1 MKRNVLVLGSGGFLG
16 RHLLRALERSEDFV
30 PVAGWHR
37 TPLSGAPGV
46 RQVQIDATSA
56 DVLAPALEGISGV
69 VNCVSGGAD
78 TIISNGLAAINA
90 CERAPSKPRLIQ
102 LSSMAAYGGQVG
114 LVSEAAPLLGDAGAY
129 SAAKVAV
136 EQAAIDQLHVVVLR
150 PGCIYG
156 PGSQQWSGRIARLL
170 EWKRLGDL
178 GAAGDGFS
186 NLVHVDDV
194 VAAILACLRL
204 PSAAGYAYN
213 LAANP
218 NPRWNEYFI
227 ALGKALGAVPV
238 RRIPRRQFELETKL
252 LAPGLKLAELTL
264 GRVGLLRRLIP
275 DPIPPSLGRL
285 WAQEIRLDSTRA
297 ERELGLRWTPLEKG
311 IEDTVRWLRPG

>member
-16 RHLLRALERSEDFV
+16 RHVLRALEGSEDFV
-30 PVAGWHR
+30 PVAAWHR
-37 TPLSGAPGV
+37 TPLPDLPGV
-46 RQVQIDATSA
+46 RQAQIDATKA
-56 DVLAPALEGISGV
+56 EALAPALDGVSGV

-78 TIISNGLAAINA
+78 TIISNGLAAIHA
-90 CERAPSKPRLIQ
+90 CACAPSKPRLIH

-114 LVSEAAPLLGDAGAY
+114 LVAEEAPLLGDAGAY

-136 EQAAIDQLHVVVLR
+136 EQAAVDQLHVVVLR

-170 EWKRLGDL
+170 QQRRLGDL
-178 GAAGDGFS
+178 GVAGDGYS

-194 VAAILACLRL
+194 VAAILAGLRVA
-204 PSAAGYAYN
+204 SAAGSAYN

-218 NPRWNEYFI
+218 NPRWNEYFV

-238 RRIPRRQFELETKL
+238 RRIPRRQFRLETKL
-252 LAPGLKLAELTL
+252 LAPGLKIAELTL
-264 GRVGLLRRLIP
+264 GRVGALRRLIP

-285 WAQEIRLDSTRA
+285 WAQEIRLDSSRA
-297 ERELGLRWTPLEKG
+297 ERELGVRWTPLEKG
-311 IEDTVRWLRPG
+311 IEDTVRWLQSA